1 MTEIISPFVI
11 DVIENVAGI
20 GLVYPGT
27 EITSPT
33 KYPFPGFTTV
43 TEAIFDPLRTAFK
56 VNPVPDVDTGCA
68 VTGLEIEGYV
78 CELLSGP
85 VIPVTAPIAVAVIKT
100 VACVPEP
107 PDN

>member
-1 MTEIISPFVI
+1 MTEIISPFVT
-11 DVIENVAGI
+11 DVIENVAGF
-20 GLVYPGT
+20 GLVYPGKAT
-27 EITSPT
+27 TSPT
-33 KYPFPGFTTV
+33 KYPLPVFTTV
-43 TEAIFDPLRTAFK
+43 TDAIFEPLRTAFK

-78 CELLSGP
+78 CELFAGP
-85 VIPVTAPIAVAVIKT
+85 VTPVTPPIAVAVIKT

>member
-11 DVIENVAGI
+11 DVIENVADPAMDP
-20 GLVYPGT
+20 VT

-85 VIPVTAPIAVAVIKT
+85 TIPVTAPIAVAVIKT
-100 VACVPEP
+100 VACVPDP